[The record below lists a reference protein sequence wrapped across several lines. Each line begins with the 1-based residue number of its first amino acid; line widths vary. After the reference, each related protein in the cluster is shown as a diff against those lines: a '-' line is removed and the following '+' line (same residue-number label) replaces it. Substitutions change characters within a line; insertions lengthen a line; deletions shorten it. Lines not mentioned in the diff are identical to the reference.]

1 MRFLLALLF
10 LVQLHAEEPPK
21 VREWLRLEVAEPQFT
36 AAKLGLLETELD
48 GVAKFLALHVYRK
61 YAVQVGQGDLAAHA
75 LARRYLSLAMHLA
88 PQNAE
93 ARAVND
99 WLLLP
104 GRPEPP
110 ELPLTMDLF
119 TDELQ
124 RLISRLEASPHQT
137 DSIQQAMGYLA
148 MAGADLAPQ
157 KEHLVLRAE
166 LFLRKFPSPSE
177 AWRRLHQ
184 KTPKS

>member
-36 AAKLGLLETELD
+36 AAKLG
-48 GVAKFLALHVYRK
+48 HVYRR